1 MIKTIKL
8 KDLIKY
14 LVGLITVV
22 FVSVYSTRFF
32 YDLNRN
38 HIFSNFNIDFRK
50 IFNSSITI
58 ANYNLEET
66 IGEKEKYASS
76 RSRANKNFGNRAS

>member
-22 FVSVYSTRFF
+22 LITVNSTRFF
-32 YDLNRN
+32 SDLNN
-38 HIFSNFNIDFRK
+38 NNMFSNFNINFKK
-50 IFNSSITI
+50 I
-58 ANYNLEET
+58 Y
-66 IGEKEKYASS
+66 
-76 RSRANKNFGNRAS
+76 